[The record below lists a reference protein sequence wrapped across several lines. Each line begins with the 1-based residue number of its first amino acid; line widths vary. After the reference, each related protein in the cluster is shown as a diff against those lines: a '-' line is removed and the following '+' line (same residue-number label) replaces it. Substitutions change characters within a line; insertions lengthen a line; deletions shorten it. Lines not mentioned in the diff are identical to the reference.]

1 MSLAPARLCPAGHR
15 VTPPGRC
22 PLCLKAR
29 DRERTQPL
37 RHLYCTAR
45 WFALRAQVL
54 NANPLCVQCAR
65 DGRVTVAQE
74 IDHVVPHQGDVALFW
89 NPLNLQGL
97 CSTHHVQKT
106 RRGE

>member
-15 VTPPGRC
+15 VTTPGRC
-22 PLCLKAR
+22 RLCLQAR

-37 RHLYCTAR
+37 RKLYCTAR

-54 NANPLCVQCAR
+54 NANPLCVACQR
-65 DGRVTVAQE
+65 EGRVTIAKE
-74 IDHVVPHQGDVALFW
+74 IDHVIPHRGDERLFW
-89 NPLNLQGL
+89 NLGNLAGL